1 MENRWTYVARELRA
15 RGAKV
20 FGTLDRM
27 EARLQRF
34 QDAEDHQAAVTLIQ
48 LRHGDEKR
56 IRSGKRY

>member
-1 MENRWTYVARELRA
+1 MENRWTYVARELKA

-20 FGTLDRM
+20 FGTLNRM

-34 QDAEDHQAAVTLIQ
+34 RDAEDHQAVLAL
-48 LRHGDEKR
+48 LYLKHSDEKR

>member
-20 FGTLDRM
+20 FGTLERM

-34 QDAEDHQAAVTLIQ
+34 QEAEDHQAVVALMY
-48 LRHGDEKR
+48 LKHGDEKR